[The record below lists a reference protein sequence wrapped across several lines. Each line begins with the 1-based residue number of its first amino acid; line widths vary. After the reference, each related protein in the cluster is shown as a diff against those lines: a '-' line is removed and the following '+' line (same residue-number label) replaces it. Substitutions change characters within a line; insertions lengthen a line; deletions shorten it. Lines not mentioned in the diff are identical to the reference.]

1 MLKEDKKSIKQTFN
15 FASKSGYDDIS
26 KWILWIGLLLAVIAG
41 AIGYLTG
48 IVIGFLV
55 IFGIVI
61 GLLRIKDEKEF
72 LIGGLSFVILVSFAK
87 DIYIITIIGNIVKGL
102 LALVSP
108 AVVVVALK
116 KIYMSMKR

>member
-1 MLKEDKKSIKQTFN
+1 MQKDSKIKQTFN
-15 FASKSGYDDIS
+15 FASSSGYDDIS

-48 IVIGFLV
+48 IVVGFLV
-55 IFGIVI
+55 VFGIVI

-87 DIYIITIIGNIVKGL
+87 DIYIITIIGNIVKGI
-102 LALVSP
+102 LALISP
-108 AVVVVALK
+108 AVVVVSLK
-116 KIYMSMKR
+116 KIYNSMKK